1 MIFLLIDSCCI
12 IDFGVINKVKK
23 TMKKVLFAIAY
34 LTATLVAR
42 QKVDIK
48 SLDSDA
54 KKNAASQAA
63 AVKSQT
69 DAIKKNTDSDALER
83 YKAQE
88 RANAAKQTETD
99 RFKLLE
105 DGLRQVRD
113 DRANEVKAEAD
124 ARSAAAKKAAE
135 DHDDLMRALRN
146 SFIGVIAAL
155 ISALILY
162 LVKATA
168 GQAQIAGLI
177 QTSDH
182 IKGLVNSTY
191 TAALQGRLDAN
202 KVALAALQE
211 VNSSAE
217 RHGEKISQTTLVLID
232 ESRKSITEL
241 EITLSDR
248 LRVK

>member
-1 MIFLLIDSCCI
+1 M
-12 IDFGVINKVKK
+12 G
-23 TMKKVLFAIAY
+23 KVLFAIAY
-34 LTATLVAR
+34 LTATLLAW

-54 KKNAASQAA
+54 KKNAISQAA
-63 AVKSQT
+63 AIKSQT

-105 DGLRQVRD
+105 DGLKQVRD

-135 DHDDLMRALRN
+135 DHDDLMHVLRN
-146 SFIGVIAAL
+146 SFIGVIATL

-162 LVKATA
+162 TAKAAADHRHHQKEDT
-168 GQAQIAGLI
+168 QIASLI

-217 RHGEKISQTTLVLID
+217 RHGETISQTTLVLID
-232 ESRKSITEL
+232 ESRRSIAEVEAIL
-241 EITLSDR
+241 YDR
-248 LRVK
+248 LRTK

>member
-1 MIFLLIDSCCI
+1 MRKILPATIYLAA
-12 IDFGVINKVKK
+12 
-23 TMKKVLFAIAY
+23 TLFAW
-34 LTATLVAR
+34 

-63 AVKSQT
+63 AIKKQT
-69 DAIKKNTDSDALER
+69 EEIRKNTDSDTLER

-88 RANAAKQTETD
+88 RANAAKQAEID

-105 DGLRQVRD
+105 DGLKQIRD

-124 ARSAAAKKAAE
+124 ARSAAIKKAAE
-135 DHDDLMRALRN
+135 DHDDLMRVLRN
-146 SFIGVIAAL
+146 AFIGIIATLVATY
-155 ISALILY
+155 ILF
-162 LVKATA
+162 LFKAA
-168 GQAQIAGLI
+168 GDRFRHRIVDARMENLI

-191 TAALQGRLDAN
+191 TAALQGRLAAN
-202 KVALAALQE
+202 RVALAALQE
-211 VNSSAE
+211 VNASAE

-232 ESRKSITEL
+232 ESRKSIAEL
-241 EITLSDR
+241 ETTLADR
-248 LRVK
+248 VQTK